1 MLKRLDNL
9 FAHGYLTAEEWER
22 QREAYEEILLKMY
35 LEGKISLD
43 QLMEKLDK

>member
-9 FAHGYLTAEEWER
+9 FAHGYLTADEWER
-22 QREAYEEILLKMY
+22 QREAYEEILYKRY
-35 LEGKISLD
+35 LEGKITLD